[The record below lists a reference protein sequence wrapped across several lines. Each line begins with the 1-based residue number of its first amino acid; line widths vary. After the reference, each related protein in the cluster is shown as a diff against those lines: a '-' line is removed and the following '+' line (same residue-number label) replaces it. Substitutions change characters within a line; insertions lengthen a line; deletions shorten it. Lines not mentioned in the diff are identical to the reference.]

1 MSSQDPK
8 PLKAAIEQFIRVN
21 RMQSK
26 LDEVDVVLA
35 WKACFGNMVDRQT
48 RSIRLKA
55 GGQLWIALNSGP
67 LKEELLMNKTKV
79 LERINEHIGRK
90 IIKDLVIE

>member
-1 MSSQDPK
+1 
-8 PLKAAIEQFIRVN
+8 
-21 RMQSK
+21 
-26 LDEVDVVLA
+26 
-35 WKACFGNMVDRQT
+35 MVDRQT

-90 IIKDLVIE
+90 IIKDLVIQ

>member
-1 MSSQDPK
+1 VSSQDPK

-26 LDEVDVVLA
+26 MDEVDIVLA
-35 WKACFGNMVDRQT
+35 WKSCFGKMVDRQT

-55 GGQLWIALNSGP
+55 GGQLWVSLESGP

-79 LERINEHIGRK
+79 VERINEQIGRK
-90 IIKDLVIE
+90 IIKELVIQ

>member
-1 MSSQDPK
+1 MNPRDPK

-26 LDEVDVVLA
+26 MDEVDIVLA
-35 WKACFGNMVDRQT
+35 WKSCFGKMVDRQT
-48 RSIRLKA
+48 RSIRLKT
-55 GGQLWIALNSGP
+55 GGQLWIALESGP

-79 LERINEHIGRK
+79 LERLNEHIGRR
-90 IIKDLVIE
+90 IIKDVVIQ